1 MPTCKTPLWMLQE
14 LQDIVDESDL
24 GRKGLAARLDV
35 SHAQLSY
42 WLTGREQLP
51 LARIQ
56 AIARALG
63 SEHGRRFLELVAG
76 EEWVVAYRMEA
87 RDGQDLVRVG
97 AGGMRATGRLIDHLC
112 EALKDGEI
120 SIAEADV
127 IFRDADDVASCVEG
141 LKRAILA
148 KRRGHGE
155 RDAR

>member
-51 LARIQ
+51 LVRIP

-63 SEHGRRFLELVAG
+63 PDHGRRLLELVAG
-76 EEWVVAYRMEA
+76 EDWVVAHRTEA
-87 RDGQDLVRVG
+87 SSGEDLVRAG
-97 AGGMRATGRLIDHLC
+97 AGGMWATGRLIDHLC

-120 SIAEADV
+120 SVPEADV
-127 IFRDADDVASCVEG
+127 IFRDANDVASCIEG
-141 LKRAILA
+141 LKMAIRA
-148 KRRGHGE
+148 KRGRG
-155 RDAR
+155 DAR